1 MKRRAG
7 KNARVFVYAGLENE
21 QTYHVEAESASDPEG
36 ALCSLLQAASR
47 WALDLRPALTT
58 PPLLPAATAPPA
70 PSRGSFGFS
79 LLPSTTA
86 HSEEA
91 RLFTKEERDYLSK
104 QPTEAR
110 AELLSSLKRVKA
122 SEAFSVPMRL
132 RVLQSSVPEDV
143 KRRVLQKL
151 EKHQES
157 LSSGDGIKYF
167 TWVEALL
174 ALPLARMTLPRA
186 LPNSDELAQ
195 TLLKARQCL
204 DAVIFGHPSAKQ
216 ALLERLYL
224 WIRHPHMPQRALAL
238 QGPPGNG
245 KTTLVR
251 EGLAAISG
259 RAFVFVA
266 LGGSFDSSSLLGH
279 AFTYEGSMQGRI
291 AEGLASAGCM
301 NPIFFFDE
309 LDKCSATPKGE
320 EVVNALLHLTDAAQ
334 NAHFRDRYFAG
345 LDLDVSKALFVF
357 SFNDRSKISP
367 VLLDRFQIVQTD
379 SFSAREQVKILQEY
393 LLPRILREH
402 HRPADFLT
410 LSEAALREA
419 VVVTQAGGVR
429 IIRSALEQVVCKLS
443 IYMETSD
450 SSLIYPLQPADF
462 GRLRGGSSYVL
473 LGGLSKLLE
482 EAADGASRP
491 PCSMYS

>member
-1 MKRRAG
+1 MKRRSG

-47 WALDLRPALTT
+47 WALDLRPPLAT
-58 PPLLPAATAPPA
+58 PPPPVSA
-70 PSRGSFGFS
+70 FPSTPSRGSPGFS
-79 LLPSTTA
+79 LLPQA
-86 HSEEA
+86 AVQAEEA
-91 RLFTKEERDYLSK
+91 RLFTKEEREYLSK

-110 AELLSSLKRVKA
+110 AELLSALKRVKL
-122 SEAFSVPMRL
+122 SEVFSVPMRL
-132 RVLQSSVPEDV
+132 RVLQSAVPEDL

-157 LSSGDGIKYF
+157 LSSGDGVKYF

-174 ALPLARMTLPRA
+174 ALPLARMTLPRT
-186 LPNSDELAQ
+186 LPNSEELAH
-195 TLLKARQCL
+195 TLFKARQSL
-204 DAVIFGHPSAKQ
+204 DAVVFGHPGAKQ

-259 RAFVFVA
+259 RPFVFVA

-279 AFTYEGSMQGRI
+279 AFTYEGSMQGRV

-320 EVVNALLHLTDAAQ
+320 EVVNALVHLTDPAQ

-367 VLLDRFQIVQTD
+367 VLLDRFQIAQTD
-379 SFSAREQVKILQEY
+379 SFSAREQVKILQDY
-393 LLPRILREH
+393 LLPRVLREH
-402 HRPADFLT
+402 HRPPDFLT

-419 VVVTQAGGVR
+419 MTAAQAGGVR
-429 IIRSALEQVVCKLS
+429 AVRSALEQVVCKLS
-443 IYMETSD
+443 IYVETSD
-450 SSLIYPLQPADF
+450 ASLIFPLQPSDF
-462 GRLRGGSSYVL
+462 GRLREGSSYVL
-473 LGGLSKLLE
+473 LGGLFRLLE
-482 EAADGASRP
+482 EAADGSSRP
-491 PCSMYS
+491 PCCMYS